1 MFPVRTAYKRGHL
14 SMLQCNVGVV
24 TPTYDLCLPEF
35 VPWVCAQLIWHKL
48 ALSLTYYKRRSMQ
61 IHF

>member
-24 TPTYDLCLPEF
+24 TPTYDLCF
-35 VPWVCAQLIWHKL
+35 ARVCALGLRAINL
-48 ALSLTYYKRRSMQ
+48 AQARFELDLLQKT
-61 IHF
+61 